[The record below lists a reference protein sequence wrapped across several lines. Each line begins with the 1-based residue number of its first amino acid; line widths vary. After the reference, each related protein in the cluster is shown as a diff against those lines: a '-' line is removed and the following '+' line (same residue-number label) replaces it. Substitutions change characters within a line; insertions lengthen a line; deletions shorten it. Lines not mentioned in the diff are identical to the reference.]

1 MYSCNYKNEYLGE
14 GGFPDAF
21 RGVHVKFPLA
31 KKNQVGTTDS
41 NGIFLMLIM
50 FLCFLMW
57 GFPCSKH
64 EEVFGQNKLS
74 F

>member
-31 KKNQVGTTDS
+31 KKT
-41 NGIFLMLIM
+41 
-50 FLCFLMW
+50 
-57 GFPCSKH
+57 
-64 EEVFGQNKLS
+64 KLEQKIAMAY

>member
-1 MYSCNYKNEYLGE
+1 MYSCNYKNEYLDE

-31 KKNQVGTTDS
+31 KKT
-41 NGIFLMLIM
+41 
-50 FLCFLMW
+50 
-57 GFPCSKH
+57 
-64 EEVFGQNKLS
+64 KLELQIAMAY